1 MVYSLTYRRPSKVG
15 SSRESLSGEEKQ
27 KSINESISSGSS
39 CMSNGI
45 PEALSF
51 DRIIS
56 GGVCPVS
63 VSEGCAPPTHADNP
77 SSTGAQAD
85 TDRQLAAMYHQRLHE
100 LLEVY

>member
-1 MVYSLTYRRPSKVG
+1 M
-15 SSRESLSGEEKQ
+15 SGDEKQ
-27 KSINESISSGSS
+27 KSINDSIDSCSS

-63 VSEGCAPPTHADNP
+63 TQSTAATLLTCVSVLTN
-77 SSTGAQAD
+77 
-85 TDRQLAAMYHQRLHE
+85 
-100 LLEVY
+100 

>member
-1 MVYSLTYRRPSKVG
+1 M
-15 SSRESLSGEEKQ
+15 SGDEKQ
-27 KSINESISSGSS
+27 RSINDSIDSCSS

-63 VSEGCAPPTHADNP
+63 KQPTVTTTLID
-77 SSTGAQAD
+77 SSMLTNFK
-85 TDRQLAAMYHQRLHE
+85 AMHHPRLHE
-100 LLEVY
+100 LS